1 MNLTEYH
8 IHSQHGEDGIIHEL
22 LRRTRGDKRLGIGV
36 ALEIGCRADENN
48 TLALRELGWRVVTVD
63 ARPDEADIQEWV
75 TADDVA
81 ARAEAWG
88 VPHDLDFLSID
99 IDGQDLWVMNS
110 LLRSGFRPR
119 VICVEYNAAWGA
131 ERAVSVP
138 EQADWVWIPRTAWFG
153 ASLLAL
159 ARCAATYGYVLVGCD
174 SSGTNAF
181 FVMLPQEKCDVGC
194 EDQDM
199 MCEGD
204 HPVLV
209 APLEEQ
215 VIKLFRS
222 ATYPPFPS
230 HDGPVVT
237 WTS

>member
-1 MNLTEYH
+1 MNLTEYQ
-8 IHSQHGEDGIIHEL
+8 IHSQHGEDGIIHAL
-22 LRRTRGDKRLGIGV
+22 LRRARGDTQPGVGV

-48 TLALRELGWRVVTVD
+48 TLALRELGWRVITVD
-63 ARPDEADIQEWV
+63 ARPNEADIQEWV

-81 ARAEAWG
+81 ERAEVWG

-99 IDGQDLWVMNS
+99 IDGQDLWVMDA
-110 LLRSGFRPR
+110 LFRGGFRPR
-119 VICVEYNAAWGA
+119 VVCVEYNAAWGV
-131 ERAVSVP
+131 ERAISVP
-138 EQADWVWIPRTAWFG
+138 EQADWVWIPRTTWFG

-159 ARCAATYGYVLVGCD
+159 ARCAAIYGYVLVGCD

-181 FVMLPQEKCDVGC
+181 FVVPTTEDCDVGC
-194 EDQDM
+194 EDQDW

-204 HPVLV
+204 HPASVV
-209 APLEEQ
+209 TPEER
-215 VIKLFRS
+215 VIKLFRP
-222 ATYPPFPS
+222 AAYPPFPP